1 MPNTRSDGARRTC
14 AAITR
19 VTTTASAETDA
30 TSAARFG
37 TVDHRGEDQHGAR
50 NRPPADVAHVRREI
64 RVAGKGVQRDET
76 CRLRQPENRESGQ
89 ETAPA
94 DGDKGRN
101 PKREIETDLE
111 GWKE

>member
-14 AAITR
+14 AAITS

-37 TVDHRGEDQHGAR
+37 TVDHRGEDQHGPR

-64 RVAGKGVQRDET
+64 RVAGKGVQREQT
-76 CRLRQPENRESGQ
+76 CRLRQSQNCEAGKE
-89 ETAPA
+89 AVPA
-94 DGDKGRN
+94 DGDKSCN
-101 PKREIETDLE
+101 P
-111 GWKE
+111 